1 MRVVLEP
8 VQHGCQCDT
17 AGTGIINETYRRP
30 PLGFAEAFPLRSVNP
45 LCRALEG
52 KDDPQRA
59 ACT

>member
-17 AGTGIINETYRRP
+17 AGIINETYRRP
-30 PLGFAEAFPLRSVNP
+30 PLAFAEAFALRSVNS

-52 KDDPQRA
+52 EHDPQRA